1 MFYVSNDR
9 IYSMTKNEKLNVY
22 PEVYLVEGRPVPRV
36 TGLRDKPR
44 PRSVCTLQELLA
56 KFGPNHPQQIKK

>member
-1 MFYVSNDR
+1 
-9 IYSMTKNEKLNVY
+9 MTKNEKLNVY
-22 PEVYLVEGRPVPRV
+22 PEVHLVEGRPVPRV

-56 KFGPNHPQQIKK
+56 KFGPNHPQQTKK

>member
-1 MFYVSNDR
+1 
-9 IYSMTKNEKLNVY
+9 MTKNAKLNVY
-22 PEVYLVEGRPVPRV
+22 PEVYLVEGRPVSKV

-44 PRSVCTLQELLA
+44 PRSICTLGELLA